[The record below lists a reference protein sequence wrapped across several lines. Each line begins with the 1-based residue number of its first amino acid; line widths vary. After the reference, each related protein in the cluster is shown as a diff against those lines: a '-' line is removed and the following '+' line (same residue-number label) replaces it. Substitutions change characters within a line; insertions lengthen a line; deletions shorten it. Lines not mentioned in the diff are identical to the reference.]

1 MGMQDRDYYRED
13 HAEKNGMV
21 YDKKTATYRK
31 KIQPIHRK
39 TDQIFQR
46 KLEQKTQ
53 RSTEQKHT
61 FHPVVIAAFW
71 AIVFIVLYTLFKK
84 PR

>member
-13 HAEKNGMV
+13 HAEKHGMV

-31 KIQPIHRK
+31 KSQPIHRK
-39 TDQIFQR
+39 TDQTFQR
-46 KLEQKTQ
+46 K
-53 RSTEQKHT
+53 TERRTEKNHT
-61 FHPVVIAAFW
+61 FHPVVIAVFW
-71 AIVFIVLYTLFKK
+71 AIIFIVLYTLFKR